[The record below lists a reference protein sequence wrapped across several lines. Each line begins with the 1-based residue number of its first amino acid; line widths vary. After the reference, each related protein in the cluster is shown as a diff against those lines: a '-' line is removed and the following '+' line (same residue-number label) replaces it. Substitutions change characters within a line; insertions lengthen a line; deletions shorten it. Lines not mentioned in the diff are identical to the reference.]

1 MAALLEDKIVL
12 VTGASSGIGRETA
25 IVMAGH
31 GAKLVV
37 AARREADLAETVDL
51 IESEGGTASYAVT
64 DVSDAAQVERAVQH
78 AVSTFG
84 GLNAAFNNAGILE
97 PNTRLHEVDEDDFD
111 SIINVNLKGTFL
123 SMKYEIAHMIEN
135 SGGAIVNDSS
145 FMGLRGGTGRQ
156 AAYTA
161 SKHGVIGLTKAA
173 SRLRP
178 ARHSSERSLPRG
190 DRYDDD
196 ARTRPRGRSRNSRQD
211 GSMGSN
217 EPLRQSERSRA
228 GRCVLMLRRRQLRHR
243 PGNPSRRRRDQLA

>member
-51 IESEGGTASYAVT
+51 IESEGGTASYAVA

-173 SRLRP
+173 SRDYARQGIRVNAVCPGVIDTTMMHGLDREGDP
-178 ARHSSERSLPRG
+178 ATRAKMEAWVPMN
-190 DRYDDD
+190 RY
-196 ARTRPRGRSRNSRQD
+196 
-211 GSMGSN
+211 
-217 EPLRQSERSRA
+217 
-228 GRCVLMLRRRQLRHR
+228 
-243 PGNPSRRRRDQLA
+243 GNPSEVGQVVAFLCSDAASYVTGQAIPVDGGVTS